1 MILTS
6 NIRTVIARIQ
16 KLDTD
21 LPLAIARA
29 CAPEFWQPRL
39 HATAEKALRLL
50 WAHEPNVATREAYEK
65 LMPRVL
71 GAITANANAL
81 GTIFALVW
89 PAPTLAPA
97 TDLDVQAAQDYNRT
111 ITSPQKGVVTRPTLR
126 RWQNDGLTPAE
137 LAQQG
142 NLELAREIV
151 RRWVQEEKHLDD
163 EDLADGQTAVEQRIL
178 RLLSLQGWI
187 QAATPEQAQRLQEA
201 ETKLLGAINR
211 WIAQEPKDE
220 DEAQTMKP
228 FPWADIRR
236 VTGQTVGAPVDAATV
251 RAWLAT
257 ILASWRT
264 MLVAGLPGQ
273 IRHELR
279 KINRAPPEPALAL

>member
-1 MILTS
+1 MTLTS
-6 NIRTVIARIQ
+6 NIRTVIARLQ
-16 KLDTD
+16 KLDAD
-21 LPLAIARA
+21 LPLAVARA
-29 CAPEFWQPRL
+29 CAPAYWQPRL

-71 GAITANANAL
+71 GAITANANTL

-89 PAPTLAPA
+89 PAPVLAPA

-137 LAQQG
+137 LAQQA

-151 RRWVQEEKHLDD
+151 RRWVQEEKQLDD

-178 RLLSLQGWI
+178 GLLNLQGWTKES
-187 QAATPEQAQRLQEA
+187 TPARQEA
-201 ETKLLGAINR
+201 ETKLLAAINR

-236 VTGQTVGAPVDAATV
+236 VTGQSVGAQVDAATV

-257 ILASWRT
+257 ILASWRSLLT
-264 MLVAGLPGQ
+264 AGLPGQ

-279 KINRAPPEPALAL
+279 KINRTPAPALNL